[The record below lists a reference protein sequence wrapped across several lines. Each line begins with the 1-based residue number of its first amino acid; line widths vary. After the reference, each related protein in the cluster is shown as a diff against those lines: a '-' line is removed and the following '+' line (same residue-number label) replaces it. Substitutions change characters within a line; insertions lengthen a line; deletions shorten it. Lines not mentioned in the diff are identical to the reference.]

1 MAVEEAAGLLAEYN
15 LSFFPYYPTHKQR
28 LNLFAQKGEKASK
41 YFKIASF
48 VGAKSGIHVTF
59 EEVLLGS
66 DNIGADVLHGT
77 DVFGLSL
84 TAVTKPR
91 METGSDLVSGGNAR
105 NAQRPQKRRKKES
118 RAARYTYTG
127 DKLPLLWSE
136 MNALFVREVKS
147 KGYLPRELPDINA
160 SPKGS
165 SERDLEI
172 GLKKV
177 ETFDGMCK
185 DVCRHFM
192 QKAVI
197 EGNDSE
203 AVAKFNHLFSTQ
215 KKEKSVRMLSKK
227 REGEKLSNG
236 GIGSARPVGR

>member
-1 MAVEEAAGLLAEYN
+1 M
-15 LSFFPYYPTHKQR
+15 
-28 LNLFAQKGEKASK
+28 
-41 YFKIASF
+41 
-48 VGAKSGIHVTF
+48 
-59 EEVLLGS
+59 
-66 DNIGADVLHGT
+66 LHGP

-91 METGSDLVSGGNAR
+91 IETGSDLVSGGNAR

-118 RAARYTYTG
+118 RAATHTSTG
-127 DKLPLLWSE
+127 DKLPLLLSE

-147 KGYLPRELPDINA
+147 KGYLPRELPDINV

-165 SERDLEI
+165 SERDLE
-172 GLKKV
+172 KV
-177 ETFDGMCK
+177 ETFGGMCK

-203 AVAKFNHLFSTQ
+203 VVEKFYHLFPTQ
-215 KKEKSVRMLSKK
+215 KKEKV
-227 REGEKLSNG
+227 
-236 GIGSARPVGR
+236 